1 MEQRLSGTPL
11 KMWQGWLLVV
21 CTALFLFAA
30 QFVLTFLQYVL
41 TFFRILDGTTAY
53 TVASV
58 GYWLLGGLLGLKFL
72 RDYVL
77 NYLYTA
83 SAKLLR
89 VERVYGPGR
98 PRAFEEVYFSR
109 LKAMG
114 APEEM
119 KARFPDAKT
128 VRATLR
134 RASLPVRA
142 LAYET
147 TGGMKILLFQPNEEM
162 WAHIQAALRGR
173 KPDEARSAPTEPEV

>member
-1 MEQRLSGTPL
+1 MEQRLAGKPL
-11 KMWQGWLLVV
+11 KMWQGWLLVLL
-21 CTALFLFAA
+21 TALFLFAA

-41 TFFRILDGTTAY
+41 TYFRILDGTTAY

-83 SAKLLR
+83 NTKQLR
-89 VERVYGPGR
+89 IERVYGPGR
-98 PRAFEEVYFSR
+98 PRAFEDVYFSR
-109 LKAMG
+109 LKALG
-114 APEEM
+114 TQQEM
-119 KARFPDAKT
+119 EKRFPGAQK

-134 RASLPVRA
+134 RGTLPVRA

-147 TGGMKILLFQPNEEM
+147 NDGMKILLFQPNEEM
-162 WAHIQAALRGR
+162 WAHLQAVLRENR
-173 KPDEARSAPTEPEV
+173 K